1 MCNQVPSVRV
11 ADSMT
16 FCLEG
21 AVELREFKITVR
33 SFSKPKSRVLQ
44 TNTPPNLELEQ
55 QAVFHQHTE
64 LVSKSELFIET
75 SIGYR

>member
-1 MCNQVPSVRV
+1 MRV

-33 SFSKPKSRVLQ
+33 SFSKPKSKVLGEQ
-44 TNTPPNLELEQ
+44 TNTPPNLELEPQ
-55 QAVFHQHTE
+55 AGYLAVFHQHTE
-64 LVSKSELFIET
+64 LLSKSELFIEI
-75 SIGYR
+75 SISYR